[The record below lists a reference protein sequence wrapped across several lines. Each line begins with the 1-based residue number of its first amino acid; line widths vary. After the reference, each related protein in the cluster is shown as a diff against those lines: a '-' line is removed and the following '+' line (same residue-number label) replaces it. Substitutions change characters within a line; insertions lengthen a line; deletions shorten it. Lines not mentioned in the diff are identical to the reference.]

1 MNVDVN
7 RPTWAYCVLR
17 HLHSFHDNR
26 TMVTKDIIIMMIM
39 MIISWWQSQQLWL
52 GTLITMAMVID
63 ENHDIDNDVATV
75 MNKVFFCIVQIF
87 YHSLF
92 VCFVATCGYQLGC
105 IILHHRSHN
114 CNKQIKQ
121 NKKHHICIKVWWSN
135 ITELS
140 TIKYICIRVHTSDRS
155 SWRHLELLQK
165 TTDHYKSLNIGTIL
179 IGSPP
184 QSASL

>member
-75 MNKVFFCIVQIF
+75 MNKVFL
-87 YHSLF
+87 HSSNILSFF
-92 VCFVATCGYQLGC
+92 VCLFCCNLRVSARMHHLTPPLTQLQQT
-105 IILHHRSHN
+105 
-114 CNKQIKQ
+114 NKTK
-121 NKKHHICIKVWWSN
+121 
-135 ITELS
+135 
-140 TIKYICIRVHTSDRS
+140 
-155 SWRHLELLQK
+155 QK
-165 TTDHYKSLNIGTIL
+165 TSYMQQSLMIKHYWTINYQIHL
-179 IGSPP
+179 HQGAYIR
-184 QSASL
+184 